1 MLHYV
6 NFGERLYRR
15 YPVFPYKRR
24 RTEFQLIQAGT
35 ARPWWLDPQHET
47 AKNTPAPRLWVFG
60 PEVPHGW
67 TDQPDGRS
75 RIAVF
80 HFSELNQVVRDA
92 LRIQPVWSVDLSPSE
107 ASTIFEWA
115 KSAKSMSAILTHDH
129 ALKIDI
135 LQAQLCL
142 IAIRDLPAPKREH
155 STPYSLRKVEE
166 ACSVYRER
174 IGENPDATEIA
185 KEVGLSPAHLRRL
198 FIKVK
203 GSPPK
208 KIYMDLRMD
217 VAQQRVLQ
225 EEGTLAD
232 LSTELGFSE
241 PSAFSRAYKTY
252 FGHSPA
258 KHRESVK

>member
-6 NFGERLYRR
+6 NFGERTYGR
-15 YPVFPYKRR
+15 YPVSPYKRR
-24 RTEFQLIQAGT
+24 RTEFQLIQSGT
-35 ARPWWLDPQHET
+35 ARPWSRDSQDEV
-47 AKNTPAPRLWVFG
+47 AKFPPAPRLWVLG
-60 PEVPHGW
+60 PEVSHGW
-67 TDQPDGRS
+67 TDQSDGLS

-80 HFSELNQVVRDA
+80 HFSELNHVMQEA
-92 LRIQPVWSVDLSPSE
+92 LRVQPAWSVALSTSE
-107 ASTIFEWA
+107 AATMYEWA
-115 KSAKSMSAILTHDH
+115 SSAKSMSATLTPDH

-142 IAIRDLPAPKREH
+142 LAIRDLPVPKREH
-155 STPYSLRKVEE
+155 STTYSIRKVEE

-208 KIYMDLRMD
+208 KIYMDLRMH
-217 VAQQRVLQ
+217 VAHQRVLQ
-225 EEGTLAD
+225 EEGTLTD

-241 PSAFSRAYKTY
+241 PSSFSRAYKTY
-252 FGHSPA
+252 YGHSPA
-258 KHRESVK
+258 KHREMEK